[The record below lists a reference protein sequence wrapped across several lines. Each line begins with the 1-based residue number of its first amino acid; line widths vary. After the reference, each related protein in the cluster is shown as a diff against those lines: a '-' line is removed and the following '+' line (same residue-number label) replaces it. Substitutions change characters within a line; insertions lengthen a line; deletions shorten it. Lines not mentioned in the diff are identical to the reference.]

1 MAKSILKFL
10 CVPFAIL
17 LLIWVVFHIKERTS
31 QTIVQL
37 TPYFQKEMM
46 NKIKTA
52 KKVQSVVFKID
63 SKAVFNAF
71 LTAAEN
77 GAEITIIAD
86 PKENRENPMLDELKN
101 KYPNVKYYLFNTD
114 EYRKLH
120 AKFTIMTDPNGTK
133 HCYIGSANW
142 TKSSIVDDT
151 HAKNNMEIELSSRN
165 PAIISQCESAFKKLL
180 AMSTA
185 Q

>member
-1 MAKSILKFL
+1 MAKSTFKSL
-10 CVPFAIL
+10 CIPFAIL
-17 LLIWVVFHIKERTS
+17 LLIWLFFHIKDTMS

-52 KKVQSVVFKID
+52 KKVQSVVFKMD
-63 SKAVFNAF
+63 SKAVFDAF
-71 LTAAEN
+71 LIAAEN
-77 GAEITIIAD
+77 GADITIIAD

-120 AKFTIMTDPNGTK
+120 AKFTIMTGPNDTK

-142 TKSSIVDDT
+142 TQSSMVDGI
-151 HAKNNMEIELSSRN
+151 HAKSNMEIELSSRN

-180 AMSTA
+180 AMSTI